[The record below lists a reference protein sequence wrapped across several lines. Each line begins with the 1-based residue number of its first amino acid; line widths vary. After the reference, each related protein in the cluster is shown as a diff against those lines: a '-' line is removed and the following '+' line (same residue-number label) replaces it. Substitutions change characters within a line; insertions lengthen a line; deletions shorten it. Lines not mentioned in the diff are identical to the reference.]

1 MKKRSIFDI
10 IKTASD
16 DCEMLKKLAD
26 ELREKK
32 PKSTAYIDEAIFY
45 LVSLYD
51 ALHYYLDS
59 LAKEG
64 NQQIEEI

>member
-10 IKTASD
+10 INTASED
-16 DCEMLKKLAD
+16 VEMLKKLAG
-26 ELREKK
+26 EIREKK
-32 PKSTAYIDEAIFY
+32 PKSAAYIDEAIFY

-59 LAKEG
+59 LMKEDH
-64 NQQIEEI
+64 QQK

>member
-10 IKTASD
+10 LKTASE
-16 DCEMLKKLAD
+16 DCDMLKKLAD

-32 PKSTAYIDEAIFY
+32 PKSAAYIDEAIFY

-59 LAKEG
+59 L
-64 NQQIEEI
+64 IEEEQQK

>member
-1 MKKRSIFDI
+1 MKKRGIFDI
-10 IKTASD
+10 IKTASED
-16 DCEMLKKLAD
+16 VEMLNKLAD

-32 PKSTAYIDEAIFY
+32 PKSAAYIDEAIFY

-59 LAKEG
+59 LMEEDH
-64 NQQIEEI
+64 QQK

>member
-10 IKTASD
+10 INTASED
-16 DCEMLKKLAD
+16 VEMLKKLAG
-26 ELREKK
+26 EIREKK
-32 PKSTAYIDEAIFY
+32 PKSAAYIDEAIFY

-59 LAKEG
+59 LTKED
-64 NQQIEEI
+64 NQQK

>member
-10 IKTASD
+10 IKSASED
-16 DCEMLKKLAD
+16 YNTLKELAD
-26 ELREKK
+26 KLREKK
-32 PKSTAYIDEAIFY
+32 PKSAGYLDEATYY

-59 LAKEG
+59 LTKEDH
-64 NQQIEEI
+64 QQK

>member
-1 MKKRSIFDI
+1 MKKRGIFDI

-16 DCEMLKKLAD
+16 DIDMLKKIAD

-32 PKSTAYIDEAIFY
+32 PKSAAYIDEAIFY

-59 LAKEG
+59 LMKED
-64 NQQIEEI
+64 NQQK

>member
-10 IKTASD
+10 IKTASED
-16 DCEMLKKLAD
+16 VEMLKKLAG

-32 PKSTAYIDEAIFY
+32 PKSAAYIDEAIFY

-59 LAKEG
+59 LAEED
-64 NQQIEEI
+64 NQQK

>member
-10 IKTASD
+10 IKTASED
-16 DCEMLKKLAD
+16 VEMLKKLAGKI
-26 ELREKK
+26 REKK
-32 PKSTAYIDEAIFY
+32 PKSASYIDEAIFY

-59 LAKEG
+59 LTKEDH
-64 NQQIEEI
+64 QQN

>member
-10 IKTASD
+10 IKTVSD
-16 DCEMLKKLAD
+16 DIDMLKKIAD

-32 PKSTAYIDEAIFY
+32 PKSAAYIDEAIFY

-59 LAKEG
+59 LTKEDH
-64 NQQIEEI
+64 QQK

>member
-10 IKTASD
+10 LNTASD
-16 DCEMLKKLAD
+16 DCDMLKKLAD

-32 PKSTAYIDEAIFY
+32 PKSAAYIDEAIFY

-59 LAKEG
+59 LTEESH
-64 NQQIEEI
+64 QQK

>member
-10 IKTASD
+10 LKTASE
-16 DCEMLKKLAD
+16 DCDMLKKLAD

-32 PKSTAYIDEAIFY
+32 PKSAAYIDEAIFY

-59 LAKEG
+59 L
-64 NQQIEEI
+64 IEEDHQQK

>member
-10 IKTASD
+10 INTASED
-16 DCEMLKKLAD
+16 IEMLKKLAG
-26 ELREKK
+26 EIREKK
-32 PKSTAYIDEAIFY
+32 PKSAAYIDEAIFY

-59 LAKEG
+59 LTKEDH
-64 NQQIEEI
+64 QQK

>member
-10 IKTASD
+10 IKTVSD
-16 DCEMLKKLAD
+16 DIDMLKKIAD

-32 PKSTAYIDEAIFY
+32 PKSAAYIDEAIFY

-59 LAKEG
+59 LTKED
-64 NQQIEEI
+64 NQQK

>member
-10 IKTASD
+10 IKTASED
-16 DCEMLKKLAD
+16 AEMLNKLAD

-32 PKSTAYIDEAIFY
+32 PKSATYIDEAVFY
-45 LVSLYD
+45 LVSLYG

-59 LAKEG
+59 LTEEDH
-64 NQQIEEI
+64 QQK

>member
-10 IKTASD
+10 IKTASED
-16 DCEMLKKLAD
+16 VEMLKKLAD

-32 PKSTAYIDEAIFY
+32 PESAAYLYDSIFY

-59 LAKEG
+59 FTEED
-64 NQQIEEI
+64 NQQK